1 MCPNTPIIGFLCQVI
16 TLRGFF
22 QWSVV
27 GKYLFDGFILRAAV
41 VTLVLAIISQV
52 VGSLIG
58 LVLYFMA
65 RARLAPFRWL
75 ANGYLWLFRG
85 TPLLLQ
91 IYLVDAFFLFSGFDL
106 FHLLERAD
114 FFPAIGFA
122 NVLFALFIEV
132 WVALSL
138 NEGAYMA
145 EIVRA
150 GIESIDAGQME
161 AAKSLGMTYF
171 LAMRRI
177 VIPQAART
185 IVPPLG
191 NEFNSMMKNT
201 SLGSAIALWELSE
214 TAKQLGTPTFNIL
227 ELLVVAAIWYLV
239 MTSIWTFIQAQIERR
254 LNVSVYDT
262 GPTDR
267 GGYWQRLLGFGR
279 RVRPAGAPAEVVVG
293 IPIDHR

>member
-1 MCPNTPIIGFLCQVI
+1 MCPNVPVIHFLCQIV
-16 TLRGFF
+16 TLNGIFH
-22 QWSVV
+22 WSVV
-27 GKYLFDGFILRAAV
+27 GQYLFNDFILRGAV
-41 VTLVLAIISQV
+41 VTIVLAILSQV

-58 LVLYFMA
+58 LLLYFMV
-65 RARLAPFRWL
+65 RARFAPFRWL
-75 ANGYLWLFRG
+75 AFGYIWLFRG

-91 IYLVDAFFLFSGFDL
+91 LYIVDAYAAVSGL
-106 FHLLERAD
+106 YHLIERAD
-114 FFPAIGFA
+114 FLPAIGFT
-122 NVLFALFIEV
+122 NVILALFVEV

-150 GIESIDAGQME
+150 GIDSIDAGQME

-171 LAMRRI
+171 MAMRRI
-177 VIPQAART
+177 IIPQAART

-201 SLGSAIALWELSE
+201 SLASAIALWELSE
-214 TAKQLGTPTFNIL
+214 AGKLLGTPTFQIL

-239 MTSIWTFIQAQIERR
+239 MTTIWTIIQAQIERR

-262 GPTDR
+262 GPTGP
-267 GGYWQRLLGFGR
+267 GGFWSRLLGFGKR
-279 RVRPAGAPAEVVVG
+279 DTRVG
-293 IPIDHR
+293 IPGLEVGAGLPAEHRA

>member
-1 MCPNTPIIGFLCQVI
+1 MCPNTPVIHFLCRLG
-16 TLRGFF
+16 TLNGIF
-22 QWSVV
+22 QWSLV
-27 GKYLFDGFILRAAV
+27 GQYLFNPFILRGAV
-41 VTLVLAIISQV
+41 LTVVLAVISQAC
-52 VGSLIG
+52 GSLIG
-58 LVLYFMA
+58 LLLYFMV
-65 RARLAPFRWL
+65 RARFAPFRWL
-75 ANGYLWLFRG
+75 ALGYIWLFRG

-91 IYLVDAFFLFSGFDL
+91 IYLADAFFVAAGLYHLF
-106 FHLLERAD
+106 ERAD
-114 FFPAIGFA
+114 FLPTIGFDL
-122 NVLFALFIEV
+122 VILSLVVEV

-191 NEFNSMMKNT
+191 NEFNNMLKSVA
-201 SLGSAIALWELSE
+201 LGSAIALWELVE
-214 TAKQLGTPTFNIL
+214 AGKQLGTPIFGTL

-239 MTSIWTFIQAQIERR
+239 MTTIWTFIQAQIERR

-262 GPTDR
+262 GPTGG
-267 GGYWQRLLGFGR
+267 GGYWRRLLGFGR
-279 RVRPAGAPAEVVVG
+279 REQPVAVPGEVVVE

>member
-1 MCPNTPIIGFLCQVI
+1 MCPNIPVIHFLCQAV
-16 TLRGFF
+16 TLNGIFH
-22 QWSVV
+22 WPVV
-27 GKYLFDGFILRAAV
+27 GQYLFNGFILRGAV

-65 RARLAPFRWL
+65 RARFAPFRWL
-75 ANGYLWLFRG
+75 AIGYIWLFRG
-85 TPLLLQ
+85 TPLILQ
-91 IYLVDAFFLFSGFDL
+91 IYLIDNIAAFGLYRT
-106 FHLLERAD
+106 LERVD
-114 FFPAIGFA
+114 FFPAIGFDL
-122 NVLFALFIEV
+122 VILSLVVEV
-132 WVALSL
+132 GIALSL

-177 VIPQAART
+177 IIPQAART

-201 SLGSAIALWELSE
+201 SLGSAIGLWELSRVGLE
-214 TAKQLGTPTFNIL
+214 LGVPTSNIL

-239 MTSIWTFIQAQIERR
+239 MTTIWTFIQAQIERR

-262 GPTDR
+262 GPTGG

-279 RVRPAGAPAEVVVG
+279 RPRPVAAPAEVVPG
-293 IPIDHR
+293 IPIEHRA